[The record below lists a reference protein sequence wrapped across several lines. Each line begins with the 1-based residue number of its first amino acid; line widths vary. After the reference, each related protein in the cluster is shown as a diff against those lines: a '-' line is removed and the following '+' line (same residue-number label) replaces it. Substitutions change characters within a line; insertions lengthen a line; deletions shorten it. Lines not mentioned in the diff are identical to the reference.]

1 MTEKWTVKI
10 CWTVSVWPKWQVV
23 IPKEVR
29 DIVGIQSGDKVVI
42 LLRNNRFI
50 WILKADD
57 LTNLLDYAKYEWIEV
72 SWV

>member
-1 MTEKWTVKI
+1 MAEKWIVKI

-57 LTNLLDYAKYEWIEV
+57 LQEVVDYAKSVGVKIE
-72 SWV
+72 

>member
-10 CWTVSVWPKWQVV
+10 CWTGSVWPKWQVV

-29 DIVGIQSGDKVVI
+29 DIANIHPWDKVII
-42 LLRNNRFI
+42 LLRNNRFV

-57 LTNLLDYAKYEWIEV
+57 LQEVVDYAKSVGIKIE
-72 SWV
+72 